1 MTANDEIKND
11 DVVLAIESWNIK
23 YNVFSPN
30 AWPKNWIVDGVK
42 TIPPLEGRDWFDLK
56 PGDATLTDTEVMES
70 RKPGKPMFLSHYKDE
85 FKHRLLED
93 VPYGRKYLY
102 PIEINRPG
110 AIVSNDYLND
120 FMHVSTT
127 VKQHVRDGRAKIVLL
142 MPYEGDY
149 PVEVFD
155 KLHSWC
161 TNCNFKKDDVYFVNA
176 NIKSEEL
183 SKDLNFSVKV
193 LPTIF
198 TSMFPMYRQN
208 YDENIYTSECTFEPT
223 SNLTNLYVCYNRR
236 PRYHRLLMLCSLLA
250 NNIWHR
256 GLISHR
262 PDNFKQDL
270 TQVHWEF
277 QSYVKMLEAIGPKEL
292 DMDLADN
299 NPAIQYNIDH
309 YSQTFLSLIPETGFS
324 NHSVFFSE
332 KIWKSIRIG
341 HPFII
346 VGNPGMLKELHKLGF
361 KSFSNWW
368 DESYDDEIN
377 LEKRIKK
384 ISKVLVKLSQVSILE
399 LKDIRRDLK
408 DTVEFNQNLINSFGL
423 ENPMDK
429 IATVVKEINDSFLP
443 RG

>member
-1 MTANDEIKND
+1 MIVND
-11 DVVLAIESWNIK
+11 DIKDDDIVLAIDSWNSK

-30 AWPKNWIVDGVK
+30 AWPVDWMIDGVE
-42 TIPPLEGRDWFDLK
+42 TIPALEGRDWFDLQ
-56 PGDATLTDTEVMES
+56 PGDATLTDKEIMET
-70 RKPGKPMFLSHYKDE
+70 RKPGKEMFLSNYKNE
-85 FKHRLLED
+85 FKHRLLDDIPE
-93 VPYGRKYLY
+93 GRKYLY

-110 AIVSNDYLND
+110 ELVNNPHLID
-120 FMHVSTT
+120 FKYVREE
-127 VKQHVRDGRAKIVLL
+127 VKQDVREGRAKIVLL

-149 PVEVFD
+149 PAEVFD
-155 KLHSWC
+155 RLHSWC
-161 TNCNFKKDDVYFVNA
+161 TNCRFDKDDVYFVNA
-176 NIKSEEL
+176 NIKSNKL
-183 SKDLNFSVKV
+183 SKELNFSVKV

-198 TSMFPMYRQN
+198 TSMFPMYREN
-208 YDENIYTSECTFEPT
+208 YDENIYTKECTFEPV

-236 PRYHRLLMLCSLLA
+236 PRYHRLIMLCSLLA

-270 TQVHWEF
+270 SRVNWEF

-292 DMDLADN
+292 DMDLLDN

-309 YSQTFLSLIPETGFS
+309 YKQTFLSLIPETGFS

-332 KIWKSIRIG
+332 KIWKSIRVG
-341 HPFII
+341 HPFIL
-346 VGNPGMLKELHKLGF
+346 VGSPGMLKELHNLGF
-361 KSFSNWW
+361 KTFSNWW

-384 ISKVLVKLSQVSILE
+384 ISNVLLKLSQVSITE
-399 LKDIRRDLK
+399 LKDLRRDLR

-429 IATVVKEINDSFLP
+429 IATVVKEIDDSFLS

>member
-1 MTANDEIKND
+1 MINDG
-11 DVVLAIESWNIK
+11 DVVLAIENWNND

-30 AWPKNWIVDGVK
+30 GWPKNWLIDGIK
-42 TIPPLEGRDWFDLK
+42 TIPPLEGRDWFDLQ
-56 PGDATLTDTEVMES
+56 PGDATLTDTELMRI
-70 RKPGKPMFLSHYKDE
+70 RKSGKTMFLSNYKDE
-85 FKHRLLED
+85 FKHMLLGD
-93 VPYGRKYLY
+93 VPDSHQYLY

-110 AIVSNDYLND
+110 SIVDDINLTD
-120 FMHVSTT
+120 FKYVSET
-127 VKQHVRDGRAKIVLL
+127 VKQHVREGRAKIVLL

-149 PVEVFD
+149 PAEVFNV
-155 KLHSWC
+155 LHSWC
-161 TNCNFKKDDVYFVNA
+161 TNCNFPKDGVYFINA
-176 NIKSEEL
+176 NIKSVEL
-183 SKDLNFSVKV
+183 TKDLNFSVKV

-198 TSMFPMYRQN
+198 TSMFPMYRAN
-208 YDENIYTSECTFEPT
+208 YDENIYTSECTYEPT

-236 PRYHRLLMLCSLLA
+236 PRYHRLIMLCSLLS

-270 TQVHWEF
+270 SQINWEF

-292 DMDLADN
+292 DMDLLDN

-324 NHSVFFSE
+324 SHSVFLSE
-332 KIWKSIRIG
+332 KIWKSIRVG
-341 HPFII
+341 HPFIV
-346 VGNPGMLKELHKLGF
+346 VGNPGTLTELHNLGF
-361 KSFSNWW
+361 KTFGDWW
-368 DESYDDEIN
+368 DESYDNVLN
-377 LEKRIKK
+377 LEKRVKK
-384 ISKVLVKLSQVSILE
+384 ISKVLVKLSQLSILE
-399 LKDIRRDLK
+399 LKNLRRDLR

-443 RG
+443 RD

>member
-1 MTANDEIKND
+1 MTVDEIKND
-11 DVVLAIESWNIK
+11 DVVLAIQSWNGK

-30 AWPKNWIVDGVK
+30 AWPKNWIVDGVR

-56 PGDATLTDTEVMES
+56 PGDAILSDEEVMEN
-70 RKPGKPMFLSHYKDE
+70 RKPGKQMFLSHYKDE

-93 VPYGRKYLY
+93 VPVNRKYLY

-110 AIVSNDYLND
+110 ALVSNEHLND

-127 VKQHVRDGRAKIVLL
+127 VKEDVRNGRAKIILL

-155 KLHSWC
+155 KLHTWC
-161 TNCNFKKDDVYFVNA
+161 TNCKFNKDDVYFINA
-176 NIKSEEL
+176 NIKSEKL

-198 TSMFPMYRQN
+198 TSMFPMYRAN
-208 YDENIYTSECTFEPT
+208 YDENIYTNECTYEPT

-236 PRYHRLLMLCSLLA
+236 PRYHRLIMLCSLLS

-262 PDNFKQDL
+262 PN
-270 TQVHWEF
+270 V
-277 QSYVKMLEAIGPKEL
+277 
-292 DMDLADN
+292 
-299 NPAIQYNIDH
+299 
-309 YSQTFLSLIPETGFS
+309 FL
-324 NHSVFFSE
+324 SE
-332 KIWKSIRIG
+332 KIWKSIRVG
-341 HPFII
+341 HPFIV
-346 VGNPGMLKELHKLGF
+346 VGNPGTLTELHNLGF
-361 KSFSNWW
+361 KTFGDWW
-368 DESYDDEIN
+368 DESYDEEIN

-384 ISKVLVKLSQVSILE
+384 ISKVLIKLSKLSILE
-399 LKDIRRDLK
+399 LKNLRRDLR

-429 IATVVKEINDSFLP
+429 IATVVKEINDSFLS
-443 RG
+443 RD